1 MQDLFRHEAL
11 PFAGAPRFARYCAGA
26 VRDGVE
32 SDERVI
38 VLAASDRLDAVADR
52 LGPDADEVTFVATDE
67 HGRNPTRIATLLHTF
82 ETAGHGQRSLG
93 VVDMS
98 ADGRSPRA
106 AEELCFSDAV
116 LNLPALR
123 SWPMSVVCLFD
134 SDRLDDSGMLGVRRC
149 HAVVRGQDTN
159 VDYDPDYGLEM
170 YGADV
175 EPPPPS
181 AVRHRVGRGG
191 LGGMREFVRRQA
203 GRHDIAPDRVDDLVL
218 AANEI
223 VTNSLRHGGGQ
234 AEMAVWFADGAVVC
248 EVCDEGFIDDPLAG
262 RFAPLPSAS
271 SGRGLWL
278 ANHLCDLVQ
287 VRSVPGRSIV
297 RMYVDR

>member
-1 MQDLFRHEAL
+1 MQELFRHEAL
-11 PFAGAPRFARYCAGA
+11 PYAGAARFAPFCAGA

-38 VLAASDRLDAVADR
+38 VLAASDRLDGVAER

-98 ADGRSPRA
+98 STGRSRHA
-106 AEELCFSDAV
+106 AGELLFSDAV

-134 SDRLDDSGMLGVRRC
+134 SEQLDEPGMHGVRRC

-159 VDYDPDYGLEM
+159 VDYDPEYGLEM
-170 YGADV
+170 YGADLDPV
-175 EPPPPS
+175 PPS
-181 AVRHRVGRGG
+181 AARHKVARGG
-191 LGGMREFVRRQA
+191 LGGMRDFVRSHAARY
-203 GRHDIAPDRVDDLVL
+203 DIAPDRVTMKGTDTLTTPFDRSTGASRSTTVMGSAVRAAAEDLRTQLLEAAAEALSTDARNVVL
-218 AANEI
+218 RDGHAAAGESRLSYGS
-223 VTNSLRHGGGQ
+223 VVSRYFGMPGG
-234 AEMAVWFADGAVVC
+234 E
-248 EVCDEGFIDDPLAG
+248 
-262 RFAPLPSAS
+262 
-271 SGRGLWL
+271 
-278 ANHLCDLVQ
+278 LVDQ
-287 VRSVPGRSIV
+287 
-297 RMYVDR
+297 